1 MDERS
6 DLRVCLATLLQQ
18 LRHSYAQVDFT
29 GSALGDLAA
38 VPSNLL
44 MKDLFQ
50 GFLPLTQKDNFED
63 IAVSSGTLGGAS
75 RRGGVNVK
83 KFVSQDCLS
92 NTPYSGTLSERESHT
107 WTQRTR
113 NCLPAIVVE
122 EVLAHLRFSPL
133 HQSSRDVIEG
143 FGGSHSIKTFYSSG
157 LAHNWVSFSSRAI
170 RLLFPHVETS
180 VKTPCLPHLVSGK

>member
-83 KFVSQDCLS
+83 KFNFFAKTVSQIRPIAAPFLS
-92 NTPYSGTLSERESHT
+92 ANRTPG
-107 WTQRTR
+107 
-113 NCLPAIVVE
+113 
-122 EVLAHLRFSPL
+122 
-133 HQSSRDVIEG
+133 
-143 FGGSHSIKTFYSSG
+143 HS
-157 LAHNWVSFSSRAI
+157 VRATAFR
-170 RLLFPHVETS
+170 RLL
-180 VKTPCLPHLVSGK
+180 